1 MRKFLTLLALLCT
14 TAAVAQQDAKINID
28 AVQLRKLQVAEV
40 AISNLYVDSVD
51 QEKLVE
57 DAINGML
64 TKLDPHSTYTNAKAT
79 QKFNEPLQGNFEG
92 IGVQFNILNDTLLVI
107 QPVSKGPSERAG
119 ILAGDRIVRVD
130 GRPIAGVKMPRD
142 TIMSLLRGPKGTQ
155 VELGVVRRGAS
166 GQLTFRVT
174 RDKIP
179 VNSLD
184 AAYLIRP
191 GIGYIRLDNFAQTS
205 GSEVREAIKK
215 LEQKGMK
222 SLILDLQYNGGGYL
236 GAAVDVANE
245 FLEIGDLIVYT
256 EGRAIPRETYTAKG
270 GGRFGKG
277 RLAVL
282 VDEFTASA
290 AEIVSGA
297 VQDHDRGIIVGRRTF
312 GKGLVQRPVP
322 LPDGAM
328 IRLTVAHYYTPSGR
342 CIQKPYEKG
351 NKRDY
356 DMDLVNRYTHGE
368 LTSIDSVHL
377 DSSKVYKTLERGRIV
392 YGGGGIMPD
401 CFVPTDT
408 TAYTRFYTALSRQNI
423 INELS
428 LHYIDQNRKALSKTY
443 GNIEDFVAGYEVP
456 QSLVDS
462 IINRGKSLK
471 VLPKDSTEQAETVS
485 QLRFMLK
492 ALVAYDLS
500 ACQALSGHL
509 VRRIASSAVPPHPD
523 FAYTIWDE
531 ADSRGTDVWL
541 YTRGLQRMGLPD
553 IEIMHSSPK
562 HAVCHRKL
570 IRAVVKYMFWNRHDK
585 ASSVP
590 KIDLPVAYMAGGV
603 PLYVRLLPWP
613 EAIKDGSRSAGTPG
627 SLRTRLKRM
636 NSDSCVMFAYP
647 DEQAVAEDVYQP
659 LWMMDDFLDDGHE
672 DDTKFIICEEENTRM
687 HRLAMETFDIVERVA
702 RLTPEKVMLRLW
714 LEDDDGELDTLWAR
728 LTKYVDRNNFEI
740 RIEDDEHAGEDNGS
754 QLAFIDETDERISTW
769 LIEAGE
775 HCVTPESIYLLD
787 AEPGLKK
794 ELGLE

>member
-322 LPDGAM
+322 LPGGAM

-377 DSSKVYKTLERGRIV
+377 DSSKVYKTLERGRTV

-401 CFVPTDT
+401 YFVPTDT

-471 VLPKDSTEQAETVS
+471 VLPKDSAEQAETVP

-492 ALVAYDLS
+492 ALVAYDLWDRS
-500 ACQALSGHL
+500 EYFRIVNERNPI
-509 VRRIASSAVPPHPD
+509 VRKAVELLMKEPD
-523 FAYTIWDE
+523 SVT
-531 ADSRGTDVWL
+531 
-541 YTRGLQRMGLPD
+541 GL
-553 IEIMHSSPK
+553 
-562 HAVCHRKL
+562 
-570 IRAVVKYMFWNRHDK
+570 
-585 ASSVP
+585 
-590 KIDLPVAYMAGGV
+590 
-603 PLYVRLLPWP
+603 
-613 EAIKDGSRSAGTPG
+613 
-627 SLRTRLKRM
+627 
-636 NSDSCVMFAYP
+636 
-647 DEQAVAEDVYQP
+647 
-659 LWMMDDFLDDGHE
+659 
-672 DDTKFIICEEENTRM
+672 
-687 HRLAMETFDIVERVA
+687 
-702 RLTPEKVMLRLW
+702 
-714 LEDDDGELDTLWAR
+714 
-728 LTKYVDRNNFEI
+728 
-740 RIEDDEHAGEDNGS
+740 
-754 QLAFIDETDERISTW
+754 
-769 LIEAGE
+769 
-775 HCVTPESIYLLD
+775 
-787 AEPGLKK
+787 
-794 ELGLE
+794 

>member
-1 MRKFLTLLALLCT
+1 MTREEELLAKIQEMCDQDLEADVIKMIDALPDGERTYKVVGLLARTLSNLAGMIRSGYVEDVQDPDALDRRALEILAETAEEGKDDPNWWCRNGYT
-14 TAAVAQQDAKINID
+14 RMGLGMEAEAIPYFEHVMTLIPDDPETQEFWSDVPEAIGQCKAILDFLDHPKAKEKPYFMRRSMVICIQRDAAYRLDIDPFVPRIAAVDGI
-28 AVQLRKLQVAEV
+28 EG
-40 AISNLYVDSVD
+40 
-51 QEKLVE
+51 LVC
-57 DAINGML
+57 
-64 TKLDPHSTYTNAKAT
+64 
-79 QKFNEPLQGNFEG
+79 
-92 IGVQFNILNDTLLVI
+92 
-107 QPVSKGPSERAG
+107 ERAG
-119 ILAGDRIVRVD
+119 DESVSTVARINGRFYGEEFDMEIDRVEDFDPSGLRVSTYFND
-130 GRPIAGVKMPRD
+130 SDI
-142 TIMSLLRGPKGTQ
+142 
-155 VELGVVRRGAS
+155 ELVQELHS
-166 GQLTFRVT
+166 G
-174 RDKIP
+174 
-179 VNSLD
+179 
-184 AAYLIRP
+184 Y
-191 GIGYIRLDNFAQTS
+191 
-205 GSEVREAIKK
+205 
-215 LEQKGMK
+215 
-222 SLILDLQYNGGGYL
+222 
-236 GAAVDVANE
+236 AVDM
-245 FLEIGDLIVYT
+245 
-256 EGRAIPRETYTAKG
+256 
-270 GGRFGKG
+270 RFGTDDPS
-277 RLAVL
+277 RWFHLQMCIADMAV
-282 VDEFTASA
+282 
-290 AEIVSGA
+290 
-297 VQDHDRGIIVGRRTF
+297 
-312 GKGLVQRPVP
+312 
-322 LPDGAM
+322 PDM
-328 IRLTVAHYYTPSGR
+328 
-342 CIQKPYEKG
+342 
-351 NKRDY
+351 
-356 DMDLVNRYTHGE
+356 
-368 LTSIDSVHL
+368 
-377 DSSKVYKTLERGRIV
+377 
-392 YGGGGIMPD
+392 
-401 CFVPTDT
+401 
-408 TAYTRFYTALSRQNI
+408 
-423 INELS
+423 
-428 LHYIDQNRKALSKTY
+428 
-443 GNIEDFVAGYEVP
+443 
-456 QSLVDS
+456 
-462 IINRGKSLK
+462 
-471 VLPKDSTEQAETVS
+471 
-485 QLRFMLK
+485 
-492 ALVAYDLS
+492 LVAYDLS

-553 IEIMHSSPK
+553 IEIMHSSPR

-590 KIDLPVAYMAGGV
+590 KIDLSVAYMAGGV